1 MKNILN
7 SDNIFGFV
15 FFVLVGGGV
24 AVYTL
29 LTVLKRRR
37 ARRWPT
43 AVGHVQSVLVR
54 TEERGE
60 NMSKRVAY
68 VTYSYEVLGQ
78 THSGSLSRDFMLDGR
93 AQKWIGGYP
102 IGRALTVRVNPFKP
116 ADSLVLE
123 REQTVPGAQPAAAG
137 N

>member
-1 MKNILN
+1 MN
-7 SDNIFGFV
+7 SDNIVSFGFII
-15 FFVLVGGGV
+15 FA
-24 AVYTL
+24 AVIVVVWLLRKTL
-29 LTVLKRRR
+29 RSRR

-68 VTYSYEVLGQ
+68 VNYTYEVLGES
-78 THSGSLSRDFMLDGR
+78 HSGAFSREFLLDNH
-93 AQKWIGGYP
+93 AQKWLGGYP

-116 ADSLVLE
+116 ADSLVVE

-137 N
+137 K

>member
-1 MKNILN
+1 MN
-7 SDNIFGFV
+7 SDNIVSFGFII
-15 FFVLVGGGV
+15 LA
-24 AVYTL
+24 AVIVVVWLLRKTL
-29 LTVLKRRR
+29 RSRR

-43 AVGHVQSVLVR
+43 AAGHVQSVLVR

-68 VTYSYEVLGQ
+68 VTYTYQVLGES
-78 THSGSLSRDFMLDGR
+78 HSGSFSREFMLDGR
-93 AQKWIGGYP
+93 AQKWLGGYP

-123 REQTVPGAQPAAAG
+123 REQTVPGAQPAAAAK
-137 N
+137 

>member
-1 MKNILN
+1 MKNIIN
-7 SDNIFGFV
+7 SDNIVGFV
-15 FFVLVGGGV
+15 FIILGVVIAVGYLFI
-24 AVYTL
+24 A
-29 LTVLKRRR
+29 LKRRR

-43 AVGHVQSVLVR
+43 AVGHVQSTLVR

-68 VTYSYEVLGQ
+68 VTYSYEVLGES
-78 THSGSLSRDFMLDGR
+78 HSGSFKREFILDGR

-102 IGRALTVRVNPFKP
+102 IGRALSVRVNPFKP

-137 N
+137 K

>member
-1 MKNILN
+1 MN
-7 SDNIFGFV
+7 SDKILPLSISFLCVAG
-15 FFVLVGGGV
+15 VGG
-24 AVYTL
+24 YLL
-29 LTVLKRRR
+29 LTFLKRRR
-37 ARRWPT
+37 ARHWPT
-43 AVGHVQSVLVR
+43 AVGHVQSTLVR

-68 VTYSYEVLGQ
+68 VTYTYQVLGES
-78 THSGSLSRDFMLDGR
+78 HSGSFSREFMLDGR
-93 AQKWIGGYP
+93 AQKWLGGYP

-137 N
+137 K